1 MPWGGHWIVL
11 CAGIA
16 AAGGNCVD
24 AAAWSVVAGI
34 GSSKRM
40 EGVSAVSANS
50 PRYRG
55 CCGCRARR
63 AAPAQVPA
71 VRRCRNLHWWRR
83 VEASSANPKPK
94 SSLHKIGP
102 LLHVATPVAKS
113 NMDIAYSEPKYGS
126 GTYIL
131 LSPLCQCGEQPT
143 LPIPSFPQ

>member
-1 MPWGGHWIVL
+1 ML

-63 AAPAQVPA
+63 AAR
-71 VRRCRNLHWWRR
+71 RRCPPFGGVGICRGGVVSRLPQQTLNQ
-83 VEASSANPKPK
+83 NP
-94 SSLHKIGP
+94 
-102 LLHVATPVAKS
+102 V
-113 NMDIAYSEPKYGS
+113 
-126 GTYIL
+126 YIKL
-131 LSPLCQCGEQPT
+131 DPYMYHHLGN
-143 LPIPSFPQ
+143 

>member
-1 MPWGGHWIVL
+1 VL

-71 VRRCRNLHWWRR
+71 VRRCRNLQWWRR

-102 LLHVATPVAKS
+102 LYVPPPWKL
-113 NMDIAYSEPKYGS
+113 N
-126 GTYIL
+126 
-131 LSPLCQCGEQPT
+131 
-143 LPIPSFPQ
+143 

>member
-1 MPWGGHWIVL
+1 ML

-40 EGVSAVSANS
+40 KGVSAVSANS

-71 VRRCRNLHWWRR
+71 VRRC
-83 VEASSANPKPK
+83 VG
-94 SSLHKIGP
+94 IC
-102 LLHVATPVAKS
+102 
-113 NMDIAYSEPKYGS
+113 S
-126 GTYIL
+126 GGVV
-131 LSPLCQCGEQPT
+131 SR
-143 LPIPSFPQ
+143 LP